1 MSLLAITTAAFKGHL
16 DSPPTAVWA
25 GLLVVFGLSSAAL
38 GWFGWRHVE
47 RVVPSSLPETLY
59 RQRSTVIR
67 RGSAFFFAVGLILV
81 AMGIYTAVGG

>member
-1 MSLLAITTAAFKGHL
+1 MSMLAITAAAFKGHL

-38 GWFGWRHVE
+38 GWFGWHHVE
-47 RVVPSSLPETLY
+47 RVVPSSLPETLH

-67 RGSAFFFAVGLILV
+67 RGSAFFFVVGLLLV